1 MLGRIIVEQ
10 NGKVRLTVGYGHE
23 RKDVETPA
31 IEMNENWIDL
41 WSLGLFSSWEKAFD
55 GSHHTDQNIWLP
67 PNMIGTAVG
76 VFRNTLLLKLKTFVQ
91 LCPVF

>member
-31 IEMNENWIDL
+31 IGMKENWIDL
-41 WSLGLFSSWEKAFD
+41 
-55 GSHHTDQNIWLP
+55 
-67 PNMIGTAVG
+67 
-76 VFRNTLLLKLKTFVQ
+76 
-91 LCPVF
+91 